1 MWKSIAI
8 VVLALLVIAGGL
20 LLFAA
25 TKPDTFQVQRTAT
38 IKAPPEKIFAFIG
51 DFHHWGVW
59 SPYEKLD
66 PAMRRT
72 LSGAAEG
79 KGSIY
84 EWDSDGR
91 AGRGRMEITDAFPPS
106 QVTIKLDFV
115 KPFESHNTVDF
126 SLQPQGESTNVTW
139 AMQGPNPYIAKVMSI
154 FVSMDSLVGKDFENG
169 LANLKTLA
177 EGGQ

>member
-1 MWKSIAI
+1 MKGIAI

-25 TKPDTFQVQRTAT
+25 TKPDTFQVQRTVT
-38 IKAPPEKIFAFIG
+38 IKAPPEKIFALIG
-51 DFHHWGVW
+51 DVHRWGIW

-84 EWDSDGR
+84 EWDSDSR
-91 AGRGRMEITDAFPPS
+91 AGRGRMEITDASPPS

-115 KPFESHNTVDF
+115 KPIEGHNTAEFTLEPKGD
-126 SLQPQGESTNVTW
+126 STNVTW
-139 AMQGPNPYIAKVMSI
+139 LMYGPSAYIAKVIGI
-154 FVSMDSLVGKDFENG
+154 FVSMDKMIGDDFEAG
-169 LANLKTLA
+169 LANLKSVA
-177 EGGQ
+177 EK

>member
-1 MWKSIAI
+1 LKGIAI

-25 TKPDTFQVQRTAT
+25 TKPDTFQVQRTVT
-38 IKAPPEKIFAFIG
+38 IKAPPEKIFALIG
-51 DFHHWGVW
+51 DVHRWGIW

-84 EWDSDGR
+84 EWDSDSR
-91 AGRGRMEITDAFPPS
+91 AGRGRMEITDASPPS

-115 KPFESHNTVDF
+115 KPFESHNTVNF
-126 SLQPQGESTNVTW
+126 TLRPQGESTNVTW
-139 AMQGPNPYIAKVMSI
+139 AMQGPIPISRR
-154 FVSMDSLVGKDFENG
+154 S
-169 LANLKTLA
+169 
-177 EGGQ
+177 

>member
-1 MWKSIAI
+1 LKGIAI

-25 TKPDTFQVQRTAT
+25 TKPDTFQVQRTVT
-38 IKAPPEKIFAFIG
+38 IKAPPEKIFALIG
-51 DFHHWGVW
+51 DVHRWGIW
-59 SPYEKLD
+59 SAYEKLD

-84 EWDSDGR
+84 EWDSDSR
-91 AGRGRMEITDAFPPS
+91 AGRGRMEITDASPPS

-115 KPFESHNTVDF
+115 KPFESHNTVNF
-126 SLQPQGESTNVTW
+126 TLRPQGECTNVTW

-154 FVSMDSLVGKDFENG
+154 FVSMDSLVGKYFEIG
-169 LANLKTLA
+169 LANLKTLT

>member
-1 MWKSIAI
+1 LKGIAI

-25 TKPDTFQVQRTAT
+25 TKPDTFQVQRTVT
-38 IKAPPEKIFAFIG
+38 IKAPPEKIFALIG
-51 DFHHWGVW
+51 DVHRWGIW
-59 SPYEKLD
+59 SAYEKLD

-84 EWDSDGR
+84 EWDSDSR
-91 AGRGRMEITDAFPPS
+91 AGRGRMEITDASPPS

-115 KPFESHNTVDF
+115 KPFESHNTVNF
-126 SLQPQGESTNVTW
+126 TLRPQGESTNVTW
-139 AMQGPNPYIAKVMSI
+139 AMQGPIPISRR
-154 FVSMDSLVGKDFENG
+154 S
-169 LANLKTLA
+169 
-177 EGGQ
+177 

>member
-1 MWKSIAI
+1 MKGIAI

-25 TKPDTFQVQRTAT
+25 TKPDTFQVQRTVT
-38 IKAPPEKIFAFIG
+38 IKAPPEKIFALIG
-51 DFHHWGVW
+51 DVHRWGIW

-72 LSGAAEG
+72 LSGAADG

-84 EWDSDGR
+84 EWDSNSR
-91 AGRGRMEITDAFPPS
+91 AGRRRMEITDASPPS

-115 KPFESHNTVDF
+115 KPFESHNTVNF
-126 SLQPQGESTNVTW
+126 TLRPQGESTNVTW
-139 AMQGPNPYIAKVMSI
+139 AMQGPIP
-154 FVSMDSLVGKDFENG
+154 VSRRS
-169 LANLKTLA
+169 
-177 EGGQ
+177 

>member
-1 MWKSIAI
+1 LKGIAI

-25 TKPDTFQVQRTAT
+25 TKPDTFQVQRTVT
-38 IKAPPEKIFAFIG
+38 IKAPPEKIFALIG
-51 DFHHWGVW
+51 DVHRWGIW

-66 PAMRRT
+66 PATRRT

-84 EWDSDGR
+84 EWDSDSR
-91 AGRGRMEITDAFPPS
+91 AGRGRMEITDASPPS

-115 KPFESHNTVDF
+115 KPFESHNTVNF
-126 SLQPQGESTNVTW
+126 TLRPQGESTNVTW
-139 AMQGPNPYIAKVMSI
+139 AMQGPIPISQR
-154 FVSMDSLVGKDFENG
+154 S
-169 LANLKTLA
+169 
-177 EGGQ
+177 

>member
-1 MWKSIAI
+1 MKGIAI

-25 TKPDTFQVQRTAT
+25 TKPDTFQVQRTVT
-38 IKAPPEKIFAFIG
+38 IKAPPEKIFALIG
-51 DFHHWGVW
+51 DVHRWGIW

-84 EWDSDGR
+84 EWDSDSR
-91 AGRGRMEITDAFPPS
+91 AGRGRMEITDASPPS

-115 KPFESHNTVDF
+115 KPFESHNTVNF
-126 SLQPQGESTNVTW
+126 TLRPQGESTNVTW
-139 AMQGPNPYIAKVMSI
+139 AMQGPIPISRR
-154 FVSMDSLVGKDFENG
+154 S
-169 LANLKTLA
+169 
-177 EGGQ
+177 

>member
-1 MWKSIAI
+1 LKGIAI
-8 VVLALLVIAGGL
+8 VVLALLEIAGGL

-25 TKPDTFQVQRTAT
+25 TKPDTFQVQRTVT
-38 IKAPPEKIFAFIG
+38 IKAPPEKIFALIG
-51 DFHHWGVW
+51 DVHRWGIW

-84 EWDSDGR
+84 EWDSDSR
-91 AGRGRMEITDAFPPS
+91 AGRGRMEITNASPPS

-115 KPFESHNTVDF
+115 KPFESHNTVNF
-126 SLQPQGESTNVTW
+126 TLRPQGESTNVTW
-139 AMQGPNPYIAKVMSI
+139 AMQGPIPISRR
-154 FVSMDSLVGKDFENG
+154 S
-169 LANLKTLA
+169 
-177 EGGQ
+177 

>member
-1 MWKSIAI
+1 MTLRSR
-8 VVLALLVIAGGL
+8 LALGLVIIAAVL
-20 LLFAA
+20 IYAA
-25 TKPDTFQVQRTAT
+25 TRPNDFVVSRSAS
-38 IKAPPEKIFAFIG
+38 IKASPEAIFPLIN
-51 DFHHWGVW
+51 DFHRWPTW

-66 PAMRRT
+66 PATRRT

-84 EWDSDGR
+84 EWDSDSR
-91 AGRGRMEITDAFPPS
+91 AGRGRMEITDASPPS

-115 KPFESHNTVDF
+115 KPFESHNTVNF
-126 SLQPQGESTNVTW
+126 TLRPQGESTNVTW

-154 FVSMDSLVGKDFENG
+154 FVSMDSLVGKYFETG
-169 LANLKTLA
+169 LANLKTLT

>member
-1 MWKSIAI
+1 LKGIAI

-25 TKPDTFQVQRTAT
+25 TKPDTFQGQRTVT
-38 IKAPPEKIFAFIG
+38 IKAPPEKIFALIG
-51 DFHHWGVW
+51 DVHRWGIW

-84 EWDSDGR
+84 EWDSDSR
-91 AGRGRMEITDAFPPS
+91 AGRGRMEITDASPPS

-115 KPFESHNTVDF
+115 KPFESRNTVNF
-126 SLQPQGESTNVTW
+126 TLRPQGESTNVTW
-139 AMQGPNPYIAKVMSI
+139 AMQGPILISRR
-154 FVSMDSLVGKDFENG
+154 S
-169 LANLKTLA
+169 
-177 EGGQ
+177 

>member
-1 MWKSIAI
+1 LKGIAI

-25 TKPDTFQVQRTAT
+25 TKPDTFQVQRTVT
-38 IKAPPEKIFAFIG
+38 IKAPPEKIFALIG
-51 DFHHWGVW
+51 DVHRWGIW

-84 EWDSDGR
+84 EWDSDSR
-91 AGRGRMEITDAFPPS
+91 AGRGRMEITNASPPS

-115 KPFESHNTVDF
+115 KPFESHNTVNF
-126 SLQPQGESTNVTW
+126 TLRPQGESTNVTW
-139 AMQGPNPYIAKVMSI
+139 AMQGPIPISRR
-154 FVSMDSLVGKDFENG
+154 S
-169 LANLKTLA
+169 
-177 EGGQ
+177 